1 MTNKLAKPLMKWI
14 KNMRNKLTET
24 QIVTAI
30 KRRYTT
36 VPAVIKQIVQDH
48 LEKLHTKNCENV
60 DEKGNKKSARKEQ
73 LIEIDTRRNRK
84 LEYCHN
90 YFEKLSL

>member
-48 LEKLHTKNCENV
+48 LEKIPY
-60 DEKGNKKSARKEQ
+60 Q
-73 LIEIDTRRNRK
+73 K
-84 LEYCHN
+84 L
-90 YFEKLSL
+90 